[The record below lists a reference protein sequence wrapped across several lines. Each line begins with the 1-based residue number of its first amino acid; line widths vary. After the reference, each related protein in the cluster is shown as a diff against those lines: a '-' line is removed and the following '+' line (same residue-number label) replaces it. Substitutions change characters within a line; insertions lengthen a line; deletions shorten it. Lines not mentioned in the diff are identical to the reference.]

1 MFSNVSLNE
10 NIDSSKLNEILNNLY
25 DTNFFENI
33 SINFL
38 ENILEIQVSEN
49 PIIENINIEGIKSN
63 RINDLI
69 KKNINLK
76 SRSSYNENILEK
88 DSLSI
93 KILLK
98 ELGYYFPTLNT
109 YVENLKDNKVNI
121 TYEID
126 LGNKAKIKKI
136 IFVGDKKFKDK
147 KLKSIIVSEES
158 EFGIVTSKKFVNER
172 IISLDKRL

>member
-1 MFSNVSLNE
+1 MTFKFLKIIAVLFFSFFTFNKSAVSEILKDFRIIGNDRISKETIIMFSNVSLNE

-98 ELGYYFPTLNT
+98 ELGYYFPTL
-109 YVENLKDNKVNI
+109 
-121 TYEID
+121 
-126 LGNKAKIKKI
+126 
-136 IFVGDKKFKDK
+136 
-147 KLKSIIVSEES
+147 KLRRKS
-158 EFGIVTSKKFVNER
+158 ER
-172 IISLDKRL
+172 